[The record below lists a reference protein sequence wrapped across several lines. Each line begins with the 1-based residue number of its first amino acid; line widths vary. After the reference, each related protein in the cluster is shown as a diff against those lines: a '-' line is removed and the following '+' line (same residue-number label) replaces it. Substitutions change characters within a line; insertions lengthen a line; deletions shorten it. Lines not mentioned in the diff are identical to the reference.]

1 MFIYLRSVT
10 ESLVIF
16 PQILILTI
24 LDGDQKF
31 QRSSLSQDIHQQ
43 EIVKGL
49 SLKMYVFVLLSNP
62 LYLVFRGRCLS
73 KSGCPGGVFF
83 RKIETTPLPP
93 PICFWN
99 INGPLI
105 FSGNFRTPRKVEKYL
120 IRIRENFRTPWIF
133 ADIFALLKVFDKN
146 VIPLKTLKS
155 GIRKISLLNQLK
167 EKKAT

>member
-73 KSGCPGGVFF
+73 KSGCPGGVFSE
-83 RKIETTPLPP
+83 KLKPLPSP
-93 PICFWN
+93 PHPFVFE
-99 INGPLI
+99 I
-105 FSGNFRTPRKVEKYL
+105 FMDLLYFQVIFEPQGKWKKISSELEK
-120 IRIRENFRTPWIF
+120 IF
-133 ADIFALLKVFDKN
+133 AHLEFSLKFSHF
-146 VIPLKTLKS
+146 LKYSTKMLYLKHS
-155 GIRKISLLNQLK
+155 NRRY
-167 EKKAT
+167 KKSSS